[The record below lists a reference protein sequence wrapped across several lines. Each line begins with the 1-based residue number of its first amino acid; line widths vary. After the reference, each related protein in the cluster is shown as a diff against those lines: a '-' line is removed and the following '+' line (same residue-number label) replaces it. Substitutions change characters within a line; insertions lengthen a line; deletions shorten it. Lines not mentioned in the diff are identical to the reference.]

1 MKMTNVTT
9 NTMTICRGLAALK
22 WYDDRIT
29 REMTG
34 NVFIGVTVGKGALQ
48 EPLIGSGSVDQQT
61 KNIQSA
67 FDSIESL
74 IDHRQKIKA
83 AIVVSN
89 AKTLVTLGGKEMTVA
104 EAIELKKSVQYKQQF
119 LQVLI
124 SQFNQCNMQVKSQN
138 DKLETAID
146 SMVAQVMGAS
156 DKGKVDTTSYEAV
169 AVPQRNAKEAAL
181 LDPKNIAEKIKAL
194 TEEISLIETE
204 LDFVLSTSN
213 AITTIEV

>member
-1 MKMTNVTT
+1 MTNVTT
-9 NTMTICRGLAALK
+9 NTMTICRGLAELK
-22 WYDDRIT
+22 RYDDRIT

-34 NVFIGVTVGKGALQ
+34 NVFISVTVGKGALQ
-48 EPLIGSGSVDQQT
+48 KPLIGSGSVDQQT

-74 IDHRQKIKA
+74 INHRQKIKA

-124 SQFNQCNMQVKSQN
+124 SQFNQCNIQVRSHN

-146 SMVAQVMGAS
+146 NMVTQVMGAS
-156 DKGKVDTTSYEAV
+156 DKGKVDPASYEAV

-194 TEEISLIETE
+194 TEEISLVETE

-213 AITTIEV
+213 ATTLIEV